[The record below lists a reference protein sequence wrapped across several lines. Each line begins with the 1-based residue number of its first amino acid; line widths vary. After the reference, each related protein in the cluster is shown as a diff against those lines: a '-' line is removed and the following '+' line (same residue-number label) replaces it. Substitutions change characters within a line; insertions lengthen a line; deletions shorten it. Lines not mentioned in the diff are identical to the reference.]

1 MQNRMALLDLG
12 TNTFHLLI
20 VELKGQS
27 ITELYRER
35 VFVKLAEGGIEKLSS
50 EVYERAILT
59 LLKFS
64 EVIKSFQIQGDEVQ
78 AVGTAALRRASN
90 GPQFIQEVKTKT
102 SILIKLISGDEEAI
116 LISKGIQMAVGK
128 LTGTSLIMDIG
139 GGSTE
144 FIILENEE
152 IKWAKSFKIGIGVLH
167 NKFFKDDPMAT
178 QQIETVNQYLHQACA
193 PLINAIADLKISY
206 LIGASGSFE
215 VVNDFLENKISFAN
229 YRKIK
234 STQFN
239 PIYKMMMEANLEER
253 LAFEKLPNSRAEMIG
268 MAMISMDFALK
279 ITNAPEIIISDYA
292 LKEGLIAEKLQI
304 F

>member
-1 MQNRMALLDLG
+1 MQNRIALLDLG

-20 VELKGQS
+20 VEIEGQS

-35 VFVKLAEGGIEKLSS
+35 IFVKLAEGGIEKLSA
-50 EVYERAILT
+50 EVYERALQTI
-59 LLKFS
+59 LKFS
-64 EVIKSFQIQGDEVQ
+64 AVIKSFEIPREEVK

-90 GPQFIQEVKTKT
+90 GDQFIEEVKTKT
-102 SILIKLISGDEEAI
+102 DISINLISGEEEAI

-128 LTGTSLIMDIG
+128 LIGTSLIMDIG

-144 FIILENEE
+144 FIILENGN
-152 IKWAKSFKIGIGVLH
+152 IKWAKSFKIGIGVLF
-167 NKFFKDDPMAT
+167 NRFYREDPMP
-178 QQIETVNQYLHQACA
+178 NQDINEVKNFLIKECE
-193 PLINAIADLKISY
+193 PLINALSNLTISH

-215 VVNDFLENKISFAN
+215 VVNDFLENKTSFAHH
-229 YRKIK
+229 RKIK
-234 STQFN
+234 STQFY

-268 MAMISMDFALK
+268 MAMILMDFALRISK
-279 ITNAPEIIISDYA
+279 APEILISDYA
-292 LKEGLIAEKLQI
+292 LKEGLIAEKLNV